1 MIDYLRARVTQVW
14 LLLVLVTVL
23 SLWLSSGQFA
33 PGGTRHL
40 RYTIGVAVVLIGFI
54 KVWFVIRY
62 FMQARSAPWQLRVI
76 CDGWLVIVFLSIVS
90 LYSFRFW

>member
-14 LLLVLVTVL
+14 LLLVFVTVL

-33 PGGTRHL
+33 PGGTHHL
-40 RYTIGVAVVLIGFI
+40 RYTIGLAVVLVGFI
-54 KVWFVIRY
+54 KVRFVIRY
-62 FMQARSAPWQLRVI
+62 FMEARSAPWQLRFI
-76 CDGWLVIVFLSIVS
+76 CDGWLVIVFVSIVS